1 MKFNTLLIIVLVVMI
16 GVTVVNMFL
25 GFSNRLKVETIRYTS
40 DYQYFFD
47 GTVIIDSSVDL
58 KFLKP
63 SQIEKFLEQF
73 QKPASEKMSEF
84 QKSLDGL
91 SSKVDRT
98 MLVQDF
104 QSTATQLDYDVVRVE
119 EYAVVKGFATVNDGK
134 VNTSLGD
141 MEISLAN
148 ESLLTFS
155 LPKNARIIS
164 ATPTPSQILENNVL
178 LWTGNGTIKFPEVV
192 FEPLD

>member
-25 GFSNRLKVETIRYTS
+25 GYSNRLKVETIRYTS
-40 DYQYFFD
+40 DYRYSFD
-47 GTVIIDSSVDL
+47 GTVIMDSAVDL

-73 QKPASEKMSEF
+73 QKPASEKISEF

-91 SSKVDRT
+91 SSKVNRT

-119 EYAVVKGFATVNDGK
+119 EYAVVKGFATVSDGK

-141 MEISLAN
+141 MEINLAD
-148 ESLLTFS
+148 ESFLTFS
-155 LPKNARIIS
+155 LPKNAKIIS
-164 ATPTPSQILENNVL
+164 ATPTPSKILENNVL
-178 LWTGNGTIKFPEVV
+178 LWTGDGVIRFPEVI